1 MKKLHSLVLITA
13 SLAGSVSP
21 LIAGG
26 YEAKLWNSDSIGEA
40 LAGSS
45 VKEGDI
51 TTMTRNPASAL
62 GFMTSPY
69 QVAVASTAVLPSI
82 KFKDKGSTVASGDA
96 LTGRNG
102 GNGGKDAVV
111 PAAYL
116 AWNFNKDVKF
126 GLAITSPW
134 GLKTEYED
142 GWKGRYHALRSELKT
157 INIMPAVA
165 YKVNE
170 QFAIGAGVQ
179 IQYMDVRLSRKID
192 AGGMLAQRGVLNMVS
207 QEQDGKVN
215 LKGDK
220 WGYGWNVGLAYRLLK
235 NVRLGLNY
243 MSQVHHKLGGK
254 AQFQKTAASAPYLNM
269 DPRFNDQK
277 IKANVTTPGRVILGA
292 AWDFHPQMT
301 LLGEVNYTQW
311 KRMKEINVR
320 FSTSGNNDI
329 TPMKWRNTVSY
340 HLGLNWHP
348 CEEWTFRTGYAFD
361 PSAVRDEHRT
371 PAVPDQDR
379 HWAALGATWTPTE
392 AKDVTFSINYAH
404 EFVRKAKSNL
414 RPTGNNVIRGN
425 LIGSYKTNVD
435 LVSAQIKWRF

>member
-69 QVAVASTAVLPSI
+69 QVAVASTVVLPSI
-82 KFKDKGSTVASGDA
+82 KFKDKGSKVASGAA
-96 LTGRNG
+96 LTGSNG

-134 GLKTEYED
+134 GLKTDYEE

-179 IQYMDVRLSRKID
+179 IQYMDVRLSRAID
-192 AGGMLAQRGVLNMVS
+192 FGSFFGASQAYDGGV
-207 QEQDGKVN
+207 K

-220 WGYGWNVGLAYRLLK
+220 WSYGWNVGLAYRLLK

-243 MSQVHHKLGGK
+243 TSQVHHKLTGK
-254 AQFQKTAASAPYLNM
+254 ANFEKPAAIAPYLNA
-269 DPRFNDQK
+269 PRFNNQG
-277 IKANVTTPGRVILGA
+277 IKADVKTPERVILGA

-320 FSTSGNNDI
+320 FATPGVVPDI

-340 HLGLNWHP
+340 HLGLNWRP
-348 CEEWTFRTGYAFD
+348 SEEWTFRTGYAFD
-361 PSAVRDEHRT
+361 PSAVRDDHRT
-371 PAVPDQDR
+371 PAVPDQER

-392 AKDVTFSINYAH
+392 AKDVSFSINYAH
-404 EFVRKAKSNL
+404 EFVRKAKSKLNDAS
-414 RPTGNNVIRGN
+414 RGN
-425 LIGSYKTNVD
+425 LVGSYKTSVD